1 MFSGNNGNRR
11 PRVTIDTLV
20 GRNTRIEGDVHFSGG
35 LHVDGCVKGNLDGD
49 RDEPSH
55 LSLSE
60 HGRIEGEVWVT
71 DIELDGTVVGDVHA
85 AGRLEL
91 GTHARIDGSVYY
103 NVLQMAGGAAV
114 NGKLVHQ
121 PAAEQSVRPAL
132 LEHADE
138 SLESA

>member
-1 MFSGNNGNRR
+1 MFSGNGNNRR
-11 PRVTIDTLV
+11 QRVTIDTLV
-20 GRNTRIEGDVHFSGG
+20 GSNTRIEGDVHFSGG
-35 LHVDGCVKGNLDGD
+35 LHVDGCVQGNLEGD
-49 RDEPSH
+49 REEPSH

-60 HGRIEGEVWVT
+60 HGRIEGEVRVT
-71 DIELDGTVVGDVHA
+71 DIELDGTVIGDVYA

-91 GTHARIDGSVYY
+91 GAHARIDGSVYY

-121 PAAEQSVRPAL
+121 PAAEHAARPAL
-132 LEHADE
+132 LGHAEE

>member
-11 PRVTIDTLV
+11 ARVTIDTLV
-20 GRNTRIEGDVHFSGG
+20 GQNTRIEGDVHFSGG

-49 RDEPSH
+49 RDAPSQ

-71 DIELDGTVVGDVHA
+71 DIELDGTVIGDVHA

-132 LEHADE
+132 LGHAEE